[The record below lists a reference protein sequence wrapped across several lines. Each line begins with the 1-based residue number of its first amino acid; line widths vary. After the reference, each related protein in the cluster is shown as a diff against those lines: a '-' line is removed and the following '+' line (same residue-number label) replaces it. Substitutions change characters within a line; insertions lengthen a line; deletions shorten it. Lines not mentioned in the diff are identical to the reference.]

1 MFRKAQ
7 QGPGT
12 VGRGGEA
19 GGPPG
24 GERAQGNT
32 EPWRHACHGVVLY
45 RGHVL
50 AVYPPCPPVT
60 GDSSQGQP
68 APGPGDRPPL
78 GAVGPGS
85 GSDPRSQCARDGT
98 GTDLGVWA
106 AAPQHA
112 AGKRVTLLTAAERG
126 GGAVWEGA
134 ESPGFQGVA
143 GGARPRDL
151 PRVACA
157 PGLACGP
164 LSPIMNLWSCL
175 LLMTTVGGSSQ
186 LKMGFFSIF
195 PVDVYETWGAGVDG
209 TPAVP
214 RCHGK
219 PRPRGFC
226 TRPPGTAHDMSQ
238 AESQGALLARLP
250 GQLGCF
256 IPASPLKRQI
266 RERIS
271 PC

>member
-1 MFRKAQ
+1 M
-7 QGPGT
+7 
-12 VGRGGEA
+12 
-19 GGPPG
+19 
-24 GERAQGNT
+24 
-32 EPWRHACHGVVLY
+32 
-45 RGHVL
+45 L

-85 GSDPRSQCARDGT
+85 RSDPRSQCARDGT

-126 GGAVWEGA
+126 GGVAWEGA
-134 ESPGFQGVA
+134 ESLGFQGVA
-143 GGARPRDL
+143 GGARPRAL
-151 PRVACA
+151 PRAVCA
-157 PGLACGP
+157 PGLAYSP

-195 PVDVYETWGAGVDG
+195 PVEVYETWEAGVDG
-209 TPAVP
+209 TPAVPRRKGSLREVDILDRDHTNHSDRLRPPDSPPLSSGLCCSP

-226 TRPPGTAHDMSQ
+226 TWPPGTAHDMSQ

-250 GQLGCF
+250 EQLGCF